1 MTIHFQEEMMTDN
14 NEATPETPKIIIKKD
29 GSYHVHGNI
38 PLVHKT
44 QVVSEYGE
52 PLTWKK
58 DKEYETK
65 EFYKLCRC
73 GKSTMMPFCDGTHN
87 DIEFD
92 GTETADTRTFA
103 ERQFVDDSGEGI
115 VVKKDGYLCMLSG
128 FCGNRRTNIDRMV
141 SHTDEPSVRAEIMA
155 MIDRCPSGTY
165 AYAMSK
171 DESDIEADLPMQI
184 AVTTEITE
192 DGPIDG
198 PLWVTGNIPIERADG
213 QPFETRNRVTLCS
226 CGHSCQKPLCDGTHR
241 AMEQVALRKKKAQAK

>member
-1 MTIHFQEEMMTDN
+1 MMTENSESTN
-14 NEATPETPKIIIKKD
+14 NTPRIVIKRD
-29 GSYHVHGNI
+29 GSYHVFGSI

-58 DKEYETK
+58 DKEYEAK

-73 GKSTMMPFCDGTHN
+73 GESKNMPYCDATHC

-92 GTETADTRTFA
+92 GTETADERTFA
-103 ERQFVDDSGEGI
+103 ERQFVDDSGTGM

-128 FCGNRRTNIDRMV
+128 FCGNRLTNIDRMV
-141 SHTDEPSVRAEIMA
+141 SKTDEPAVRAEIMA

-171 DESDIEADLPMQI
+171 DEPDIEADLPMQI

-213 QPFETRNRVTLCS
+213 KPFETRNRVTLCS
-226 CGHSCQKPLCDGTHR
+226 CGHSCQKPLCDGTHH
-241 AMEQVALRKKKAQAK
+241 AMEQEELRKKKAQGK

>member
-1 MTIHFQEEMMTDN
+1 MTETN
-14 NEATPETPKIIIKKD
+14 ASVTPSNPKIVIKKD
-29 GSYHVHGNI
+29 GSYHVFGSI

-73 GKSTMMPFCDGTHN
+73 GKSLIMPYCDGTHN

-92 GTETADTRTFA
+92 GTETADTHTFA
-103 ERQFVDDSGEGI
+103 ERQTVDDSGEGI

-128 FCGNRRTNIDRMV
+128 FCGNRQTNIDRMV
-141 SHTDEPSVRAEIMA
+141 ADTAEPRVRAEIMA
-155 MIDRCPSGTY
+155 MIERCPAGVYSYSITNE
-165 AYAMSK
+165 
-171 DESDIEADLPMQI
+171 DEDIEPDLPVEI
-184 AVTTEITE
+184 AVTTEITS

-198 PLWVTGNIPIERADG
+198 PLWVTGNIPIERSDG
-213 QPFETRNRVTLCS
+213 KPFETRNRVTLCS
-226 CGHSCQKPLCDGTHR
+226 CGQSCQKPLCDGTHR
-241 AMEQVALRKKKAQAK
+241 ALEQNELRRKKANNG